1 MSLFR
6 FVDPDEG
13 TISVGG
19 TQFGLFSRII
29 LKTRLTL

>member
-19 TQFGLFSRII
+19 TQLSLFSHMPLII
-29 LKTRLTL
+29 LFTT